1 MIKYKVIYVDDE
13 DSLLEIG
20 KTFMERDPEIKVF
33 TSNSPQEVLAI
44 IMEDNP
50 YDIVISDYQMPD
62 IDGIELLI
70 CVRGSPNKD
79 IPFIIFTGK
88 GREEVVIEAINHGA
102 SFYIQK
108 GGDLKSQYA
117 ELIHKTKQAV
127 SKDRMRKGFKMFQKM
142 TSMVIDKDM
151 SLNDILIFALKS
163 MHELI
168 FVDYSCIMTI
178 DSSRCSSIVDYGSG
192 DISLFEKHPLYR
204 EIGDMVISEKKN
216 HILFKMPGDGD
227 QSKAFNSALALPI
240 KHGDEILGILYAFSS
255 STDFF
260 SKDKVPVIA
269 LVRNMI
275 AISMVLSKQGHH
287 IK

>member
-20 KTFMERDPEIKVF
+20 KAFMERDPEIKVF
-33 TSNSPQEVLAI
+33 TFNSPREVLAI
-44 IMEDNP
+44 IMEDSS

-62 IDGIELLI
+62 IDGIELLK
-70 CVRGSPNKD
+70 CVRKSRNKD

-108 GGDLKSQYA
+108 GGDLESQYA

-127 SKDRMRKGFKMFQKM
+127 SKDRMRKGVEEFQKM
-142 TSMVIDKDM
+142 TSMAIDKNM

-178 DSSRCSSIVDYGSG
+178 DSSRCSPVVDYGSG
-192 DISLFEKHPLYR
+192 DISLFEQHPLYR

-216 HILFKMPGDGD
+216 HILFKMPGGED
-227 QSKAFNSALALPI
+227 QSKAFNSGLVLPI
-240 KHGDEILGILYAFSS
+240 KYGDEILGMFYAFSS

-275 AISMVLSKQGHH
+275 AISMVLSRQSHH
-287 IK
+287 F